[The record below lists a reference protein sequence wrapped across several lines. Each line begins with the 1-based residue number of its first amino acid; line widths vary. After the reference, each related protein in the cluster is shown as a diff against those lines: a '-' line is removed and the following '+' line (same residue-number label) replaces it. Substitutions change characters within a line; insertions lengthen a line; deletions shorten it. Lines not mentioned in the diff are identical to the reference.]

1 MENTG
6 LILSTSVFVWKG
18 DHYFSRT
25 VDFGDYLLIQI
36 YVGEGPWK
44 DLGRYLKKINYGTN

>member
-18 DHYFSRT
+18 DHYFTRT

-44 DLGRYLKKINYGTN
+44 DLGRIPKEN